1 MNNLELLK
9 KEDLENLNYSGEI
22 VSKITIVPDK
32 KLSGDQGLVN
42 RLAKAKK
49 SGKKFV
55 ILGAPEGIGP
65 YANKGR
71 NGAYGAWPAFLSI
84 FSDFLEQNIADRLL
98 ILGKVKLDD
107 LQRKSKYYDNYRQ
120 KDRRELRKMVAI
132 IDARLSPIL
141 RSIMEAGL
149 IPILIGGG
157 HNNAFPLIKEAAQLT
172 EEKKISCLNL
182 DLHAD
187 LRSTDGRHS
196 GNSFSYAFEK
206 GLLNKYYI
214 FGLHENYHSNSYY
227 KKVQDLRSKGK
238 IDYSTYTNITSQLQT
253 SFEIELNK
261 AENWFQEYGQNMG
274 LEVDLDSVEGVPA
287 SAITEVRVPFS
298 FTRKFVQR
306 TAKEFAPMY
315 FNLSEG
321 APDLGKRNSKKVVGR
336 SISRLILDFIN
347 NYQK

>member
-9 KEDLENLNYSGEI
+9 KEDIEDLGYSGKI
-22 VSKITIVPDK
+22 ASKITAAYDK
-32 KLSGDQGLVN
+32 KFSGEKELIKK
-42 RLAKAKK
+42 LAKAKK

-84 FSDFLEQNIADRLL
+84 FPDFLEENVAERLL
-98 ILGKVKLDD
+98 ILGNVKLDD
-107 LQRKSKYYDNYRQ
+107 LQRKSEYYENTRKD
-120 KDRRELRKMVAI
+120 DRRELRRMVSM
-132 IDARLSPIL
+132 IDARLAPIL
-141 RSIMEAGL
+141 RSIFKSEL
-149 IPILIGGG
+149 IPVLVGGG
-157 HNNAFPLIKEAAQLT
+157 HNNAFPLIKEAAQQT
-172 EEKKISCLNL
+172 SNKKISCFNL

-206 GLLNKYYI
+206 GLLEKYYI

-238 IDYSTYTNITSQLQT
+238 IDYSTYSDITSQLQT

-261 AENWFQEYGQNMG
+261 AENWFQDNGQMG

-287 SAITEVRVPFS
+287 SAITEVRVPFN

-306 TAKEFAPMY
+306 TTKEFAPIY

-336 SISRLILDFIN
+336 TISYLILDFVN
-347 NYQK
+347 NYCK